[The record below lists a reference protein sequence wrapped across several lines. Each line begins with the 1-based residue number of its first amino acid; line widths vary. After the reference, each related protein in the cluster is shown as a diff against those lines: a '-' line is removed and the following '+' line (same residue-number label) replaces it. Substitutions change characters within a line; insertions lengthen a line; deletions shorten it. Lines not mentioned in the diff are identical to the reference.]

1 MNEGSRLERC
11 LLCVRAVGGPD
22 SVCGEACVGR
32 RQGACSAALSLCCG
46 RDVVDIAMEMGR
58 GVLVS
63 ECG

>member
-1 MNEGSRLERC
+1 MNEGSRLVRC
-11 LLCVRAVGGPD
+11 LLCVRAVMRAVGGPD

-32 RQGACSAALSLCCG
+32 RQGACSLCCG